1 MSLSIFDASIP
12 VFLRGFDNFSAML
25 AKGEAFAQEKGL
37 DPRTLVE
44 ARLAPDML
52 SLAGQVQRASDTAK
66 FCAARLTAT
75 DGPSFDDNEANFA
88 ELHARIAKT
97 VTYLKS
103 IDASAF
109 DGSEERRIVLKR
121 RQGEVT
127 LDGRSYLLTFA
138 LPNFFFHLTTGYD
151 ILRHAG
157 VPVGK
162 SDFLGPL

>member
-12 VFLRGFDNFSAML
+12 VFLRGFENYSAIL
-25 AKGEAFAQEKGL
+25 KKGEAFARDQGI
-37 DPRTLVE
+37 DPNSLVE

-52 SLAGQVQRASDTAK
+52 TLAGQVQRASDSAK

-75 DGPSFDDNEANFA
+75 EGPSFADEEASFA
-88 ELHARIAKT
+88 DLYGRIAKT
-97 VTYLKS
+97 ITYLKGFEP
-103 IDASAF
+103 AQF
-109 DGSEERRIVLKR
+109 EDGETRQIVLKR

-151 ILRHAG
+151 ILRHKG
-157 VPVGK
+157 VAVGK